1 MKEEEVKVK
10 QTVKFYN
17 ENFFFFLELLKL
29 IKTLMS
35 WSFFFPTTK
44 IISIS
49 NLKDTATTKAHCDDW
64 NAPFTNCF
72 IAVLLQWY
80 QLLS

>member
-35 WSFFFPTTK
+35 WSFFF
-44 IISIS
+44 SY
-49 NLKDTATTKAHCDDW
+49 
-64 NAPFTNCF
+64 
-72 IAVLLQWY
+72 Y
-80 QLLS
+80 QNHKHV